1 MNRRLLSAMVAVLL
15 LLLCATPLVVTG
27 DAQRKRKPGIKPSS
41 KVPLVAFCELISH
54 PKLYDKRIVRTE
66 AISAVGVESQVLYD
80 PQCSTAETRVWV
92 TQDAAWEK
100 ADKKLQAAYLALLF
114 DENNNRIPR
123 GRSGRAK
130 AVLIGRLEA
139 SNKNG
144 YGHLNQYR
152 FQFVIMG
159 IEKVERVPED
169 VPYWP

>member
-1 MNRRLLSAMVAVLL
+1 MSRRLLHMIISLSLGMVLFA
-15 LLLCATPLVVTG
+15 VTG
-27 DAQRKRKPGIKPSS
+27 QAQRKHKPGIKSS
-41 KVPLVAFCELISH
+41 NRTPTVAFCELITH
-54 PKLYDKRIVRTE
+54 PELYDKRIVRTT

-80 PQCSTAETRVWV
+80 PQCSTPETRTWA
-92 TQDAAWEK
+92 THDAAWSK

-114 DENNNRIPR
+114 DENNGRFPR

-130 AVLIGRLEA
+130 AILTGRFEA

-152 FQFVIMG
+152 FQFSMMG
-159 IEKVERVPED
+159 LEKVERVPED